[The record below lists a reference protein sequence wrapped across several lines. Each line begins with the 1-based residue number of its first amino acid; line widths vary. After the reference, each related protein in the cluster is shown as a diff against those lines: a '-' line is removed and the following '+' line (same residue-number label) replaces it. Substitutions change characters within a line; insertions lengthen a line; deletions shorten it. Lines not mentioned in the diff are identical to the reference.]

1 MYRRANKNIL
11 LAGLVLLCS
20 LFVSAQVNVRAIVN
34 RDKILIGEPI
44 SLVVETYMPL
54 GTDFRW
60 FNSDSIPFFQITE
73 RSAIDT
79 LENMD
84 GKKISQTLMITSFDS
99 GTQYV
104 PPFEIVVN
112 NQPFFTDSIAVQVS
126 FTPFDVN
133 ADYRDIKDII
143 EVVNKNTRYIPWF
156 IAALA
161 FLSAAVLIALFVT
174 RKRTRAAIVAPI
186 GPLLSPYQEAMKSLT
201 ELKKRGTR
209 DSSVKEFYSELNDV
223 LRKYILREFGIA
235 TFERTNEEL
244 IMQLRTLHLS
254 KDSYA
259 RLAQS
264 LRMSDFVKFAKY
276 TPAEKDNDDNLEI
289 VRTSIELLNKRLP
302 SAV

>member
-104 PPFEIVVN
+104 PPFEIMC
-112 NQPFFTDSIAVQVS
+112 
-126 FTPFDVN
+126 
-133 ADYRDIKDII
+133 R
-143 EVVNKNTRYIPWF
+143 
-156 IAALA
+156 
-161 FLSAAVLIALFVT
+161 
-174 RKRTRAAIVAPI
+174 
-186 GPLLSPYQEAMKSLT
+186 
-201 ELKKRGTR
+201 
-209 DSSVKEFYSELNDV
+209 
-223 LRKYILREFGIA
+223 
-235 TFERTNEEL
+235 
-244 IMQLRTLHLS
+244 LS
-254 KDSYA
+254 KSWSIINPSLQTA
-259 RLAQS
+259 SLCRCRSRLS
-264 LRMSDFVKFAKY
+264 
-276 TPAEKDNDDNLEI
+276 T
-289 VRTSIELLNKRLP
+289 
-302 SAV
+302 

>member
-1 MYRRANKNIL
+1 MDRRANKNIL

-20 LFVSAQVNVRAIVN
+20 LLANAQVNVRATVN

-54 GTDFRW
+54 GTDFMW
-60 FNSDSIPFFQITE
+60 FNSDSIPFFHITE

-143 EVVNKNTRYIPWF
+143 EIVNKNTRFIPWF

-161 FLSAAVLIALFVT
+161 FLSAAVLITLFVT
-174 RKRTRAAIVAPI
+174 RERTKAAIVAPI
-186 GPLLSPYQEAMKSLT
+186 GPLLSPYQEAMNTLT
-201 ELKKRGTR
+201 ELKKRRTR
-209 DSSVKEFYSELNDV
+209 DTFVKEFYSELNDV
-223 LRKYILREFGIA
+223 LRKYISREFGIA

-254 KDSYA
+254 KDSYF

-264 LRMSDFVKFAKY
+264 LRMIDFVKFAKY
-276 TPAEKDNDDNLEI
+276 TPAGNDSEDNLEI
-289 VRTSIELLNKRLP
+289 VRTSIEILNKRLP